1 MRGQT
6 ARDPTSR
13 PPHSMN
19 SQDME
24 HRGDPSQTAALSLLA
39 GLTLRDLEEIEGTGG
54 EPVVSEGGELQAK
67 RLRSVRDL
75 FQAVQRGADPLYA
88 RPTEIGGGSLLAKP
102 DFHRQIA
109 SLDDDVET
117 FLLVARLR
125 RDDEQPEE
133 ISAWAKRCE
142 KLVEALLEG
151 GLAQIE
157 GSADRAAVEADLRF
171 FLEQLERLD
180 EIATDRPSHEL
191 L

>member
-1 MRGQT
+1 
-6 ARDPTSR
+6 
-13 PPHSMN
+13 
-19 SQDME
+19 ME
-24 HRGDPSQTAALSLLA
+24 RRGDPSQTAALSLLA
-39 GLTLRDLEEIEGTGG
+39 GLTLRDLEEIEGAGS
-54 EPVVSEGGELQAK
+54 EPVVSEGDELKAR

-88 RPTEIGGGSLLAKP
+88 RPTEIGGGSLLAKT
-102 DFHRQIA
+102 DLHRQIA

-125 RDDEQPEE
+125 HEDEQPEE

-142 KLVEALLEG
+142 ALVEALLEG
-151 GLAQIE
+151 SWSQMDE
-157 GSADRAAVEADLRF
+157 GADRAVAEADLRF

-180 EIATDRPSHEL
+180 EIASDRPSHEL